1 MSFKIENVA
10 VSNQA
15 EETLFEIYYWLRMM
29 WEKKQWRKEEG
40 KKLVEIFL
48 LLIVN
53 TQKIDEDAFLKL
65 IEITENKSYL
75 SEKISFQILVIVV
88 SFYKLIIFWLE

>member
-29 WEKKQWRKEEG
+29 WEKKQWRKKEG
-40 KKLVEIFL
+40 EKLVEIFL

-75 SEKISFQILVIVV
+75 SEKISFQILVIIV
-88 SFYKLIIFWLE
+88 SF

>member
-1 MSFKIENVA
+1 MNFKIENAA

-15 EETLFEIYYWLRMM
+15 DETLFEIYYWLRMM

-40 KKLVEIFL
+40 NKLVEIFL
-48 LLIVN
+48 LLLVN

-65 IEITENKSYL
+65 IEIKENKSYL
-75 SEKISFQILVIVV
+75 SEKISFQIMVIVI
-88 SFYKLIIFWLE
+88 SF